1 MTETVS
7 AKTLKSQKYIN
18 VFLSFF
24 KFVYFRNH
32 DLPSVHSLMKES
44 NKYESQGQEKKKG
57 LAALIHGRKIH
68 NHVAEKF
75 VFLFPASWTDVII

>member
-1 MTETVS
+1 MIETVS

-18 VFLSFF
+18 IFLSFF

-44 NKYESQGQEKKKG
+44 NKYKEKKRSG
-57 LAALIHGRKIH
+57 FS
-68 NHVAEKF
+68 N
-75 VFLFPASWTDVII
+75 SWQKNT

>member
-18 VFLSFF
+18 IFLSFF

-44 NKYESQGQEKKKG
+44 NKYESQGQEKKG
-57 LAALIHGRKIH
+57 LASLIHGRKIH

-75 VFLFPASWTDVII
+75 VFLFPASWTGVII

>member
-18 VFLSFF
+18 IFLSFF

-44 NKYESQGQEKKKG
+44 NKYKEKKKVW
-57 LAALIHGRKIH
+57 LL
-68 NHVAEKF
+68 
-75 VFLFPASWTDVII
+75 

>member
-18 VFLSFF
+18 IFLSFF

-44 NKYESQGQEKKKG
+44 NKYESQGQEKKRSG
-57 LAALIHGRKIH
+57 FS
-68 NHVAEKF
+68 N
-75 VFLFPASWTDVII
+75 SWQKNT